1 LSKKIRP
8 FWRQSFRSP
17 RIKSSKVDWCGK
29 AVVFSSQ
36 NRENKNAVFKNAH
49 TVFLA
54 LRCVLDGK

>member
-1 LSKKIRP
+1 M
-8 FWRQSFRSP
+8 
-17 RIKSSKVDWCGK
+17 DWCGK
-29 AVVFSSQ
+29 AVVYSSQ